1 MTPRRRSR
9 VRIRPGTG
17 QLRVRLGA
25 VALNGDAAGTIEAV
39 GPELVGFANG
49 DRVAFRGAPLDPQAV
64 RTIDA
69 KDVVGVPRDVTDA
82 QAAAFLSDGL
92 RARML
97 LRERGPIGRGD
108 RVVVLD
114 RERGIG
120 AMAAAMV
127 LALGAEVV
135 DDPERAVAVLD
146 PADVTR
152 RPIRG
157 YGTLA
162 QNAADLFTAVRRGDF
177 DCVPLT
183 TYPIEELTEAGDVA
197 ERCQGMIVLEPSS
210 VNAAA

>member
-1 MTPRRRSR
+1 
-9 VRIRPGTG
+9 
-17 QLRVRLGA
+17 VRLGA

-49 DRVAFRGAPLDPQAV
+49 DRVAFRGAPLDPEAV

-69 KDVVGVPRDVTDA
+69 KDVVGIPRDVTDA

-97 LRERGPIGRGD
+97 LRDRGPIGRGD
-108 RVVVLD
+108 RVAVHE

-127 LALGAEVV
+127 LALGAEIV
-135 DDPERAVAVLD
+135 DDAERPVAVLE
-146 PADVTR
+146 PADVAR

-162 QNAADLFTAVRRGDF
+162 QNAADLFTAVRRGVF
-177 DCVPLT
+177 DDVPLT
-183 TYPIEELTEAGDVA
+183 MYPIEDVRVAGDLA
-197 ERCQGMIVLEPSS
+197 DSCEGMIVLEPGA
-210 VNAAA
+210 VGAAA